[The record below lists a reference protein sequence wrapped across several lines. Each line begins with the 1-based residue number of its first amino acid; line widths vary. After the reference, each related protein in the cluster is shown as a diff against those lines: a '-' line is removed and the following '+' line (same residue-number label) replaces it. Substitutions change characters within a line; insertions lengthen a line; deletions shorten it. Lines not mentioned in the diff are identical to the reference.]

1 MWSSAL
7 SRKITIVAATA
18 ALCKSVNKLI
28 DIPNERIFKR
38 AEALVLWW
46 LKDPS
51 LGRGGGTLSP
61 LFKNRLYLISLG
73 IARSFTENLDETHQK
88 TRLINHSKSF

>member
-51 LGRGGGTLSP
+51 LGRGGALLALYSRTGYISFHWVLRGPSRKIWT
-61 LFKNRLYLISLG
+61 KHTKRLG
-73 IARSFTENLDETHQK
+73 
-88 TRLINHSKSF
+88 